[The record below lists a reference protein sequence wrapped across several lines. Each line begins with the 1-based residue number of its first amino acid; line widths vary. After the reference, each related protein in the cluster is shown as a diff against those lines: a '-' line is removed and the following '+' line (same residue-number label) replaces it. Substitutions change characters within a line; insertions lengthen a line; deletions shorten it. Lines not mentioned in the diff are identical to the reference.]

1 MSPSE
6 QPRTQPGADVPAAI
20 RQGGGEPTAYCLGDW
35 SAEGVA
41 GLARKKGRLGPET
54 STVDLS
60 GVERFDSTG
69 AVYLT
74 RLLADVPEARVTG
87 ERSEWSGLLALVRE
101 ETDQGALSPHH
112 GRDREGL
119 LQWLGRV
126 AMGRAEQLYAFM
138 TFVGETTL
146 DVAATFPRLRL
157 RQVALELQRAGA
169 HALPI
174 TGLLSFLVGVVMAYQ
189 GGTTLQNYG
198 ANIFLVDLIG
208 ITMLREMAPLLVA
221 IIVAGRTGSAYAA
234 ELGTMR
240 ITEELD
246 ALRSIGVTPFEML
259 VVPKILALVLALP
272 LLSVWADATGVLGG
286 MVVAEGYYG
295 VSFATF
301 ISRFPDVVAGSHFL
315 IGIGKA
321 PAFAILIGA
330 IGCFQ
335 GLQARGSAAD
345 VGRAT
350 TWSVVQSIFAV
361 IVADALF
368 SIAFQYVG
376 F

>member
-1 MSPSE
+1 MKGPAQTPPLPHSGG
-6 QPRTQPGADVPAAI
+6 GAEI
-20 RQGGGEPTAYCLGDW
+20 RQGRGQSTAYCRGDW
-35 SAEGVA
+35 SAEGMVE
-41 GLARKKGRLGPET
+41 LARRKGQLGPGTE
-54 STVDLS
+54 TVDLS

-74 RLLADVPEARVTG
+74 QLLADVPGARLTG
-87 ERSEWSGLLALVRE
+87 ERDEWSGLLALVRE
-101 ETDQGALSPHH
+101 ETDQGTLSPHR
-112 GRDREGL
+112 GRHHEGL
-119 LQWLGRV
+119 LTWLGRV
-126 AMGRAEQLYAFM
+126 AMGRAEQLFDFFA
-138 TFVGETTL
+138 FVGETML
-146 DVAATFPRLRL
+146 DVAAHFPRLRL

-221 IIVAGRTGSAYAA
+221 IIVAGRTGSSYAA

-259 VVPKILALVLALP
+259 VIPKMLALVVALP
-272 LLSVWADATGVLGG
+272 LLSVWADAMGVLGG
-286 MVVAEGYYG
+286 MVVARGYYG
-295 VSFATF
+295 VSVTTF
-301 ISRFPDVVAGSHFL
+301 VSRFPDVVAGSQFL
-315 IGIGKA
+315 IGVGKA
-321 PAFAILIGA
+321 PAFALLIGA

-368 SIAFQYVG
+368 SIVFQYVG